1 MSKQIAL
8 TFDDGPNTSTT
19 LEVLDILEKYNI
31 IASFFLI
38 ADEITPESAE
48 SVRREYAMGCEIENH
63 SKTHSD
69 MTKMDA
75 AAIREEID
83 YCSRKIYELI
93 GEYPKFFRPPY
104 INVSKTMVESID
116 LPFICGIHGTD
127 WDPTIMADER
137 ARQILEQAKDGSIVL
152 LHDLLG
158 NVETVKAL
166 DILIPK
172 LLEQGFEFVT
182 ISDIFANK
190 GITPTVH
197 SGIVYS
203 DVHQTNVY
211 EEIVS

>member
-75 AAIREEID
+75 ATIREEID
-83 YCSRKIYELI
+83 YCSKKIYELV

-127 WDPTIMADER
+127 WDPTIMAQER
-137 ARQILEQAKDGSIVL
+137 ASQILEQAKDGSIIL

-190 GITPTVH
+190 GITPSVH